1 MADISRLPWLRHLRG
16 APTTYVVHLRGG
28 KVVHE
33 GTGQSFWFR
42 PLSAVLSEVP
52 VDDREIPL
60 MFHARTSDFQDVVVQ
75 GTLTFR
81 ITDPSGTSSRV
92 DFSIDPDTGSWRG
105 RPLEQLHGMLA
116 ESAQQSALD
125 LLARTTLASA
135 LVEGVVA
142 LRDRISAGLASDA
155 RLAETGLAVIG
166 IRVVAVTPEPDVE
179 KALKTPVRE
188 QVQQEADKATF
199 ERRAVAV
206 EREGNWRE

>member
-1 MADISRLPWLRHLRG
+1 M
-16 APTTYVVHLRGG
+16 
-28 KVVHE
+28 HE